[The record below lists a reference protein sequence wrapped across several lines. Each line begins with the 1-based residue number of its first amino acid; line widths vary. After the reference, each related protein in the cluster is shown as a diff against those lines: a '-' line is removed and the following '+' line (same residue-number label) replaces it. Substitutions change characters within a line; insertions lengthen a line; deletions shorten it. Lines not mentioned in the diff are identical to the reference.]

1 MTLERI
7 ALLAMG
13 LGLVLVG
20 QPWAH
25 PLFMAGFPV
34 ILAGVAAYGIAGAL
48 GKGGREEG
56 P

>member
-1 MTLERI
+1 MTLERLSL
-7 ALLAMG
+7 AAMG
-13 LGLVLVG
+13 LGLVLIG

-34 ILAGVAAYGIAGAL
+34 ILVGVAAYNVAGIL
-48 GKGGREEG
+48 GKGDREDR